1 MKYKPSVIGVIT
13 MAERRRYETT
23 LIINAA
29 LEDQE
34 IDAVISKVTKY
45 IEDNGGEVENVK
57 NMGRRRLAYPINKK
71 YNGCYVHIQFLASSE
86 FQTIYNKFLILEDT
100 ILRHLNLDLPDALI
114 DYRKQRDLEAGKA
127 TAEKAEEKSE

>member
-1 MKYKPSVIGVIT
+1 
-13 MAERRRYETT
+13 MAERRRYETS

-34 IDAVISKVTKY
+34 IDAVVSKVTKY
-45 IEDNGGEVENVK
+45 IEDNGGEIENVK
-57 NMGRRRLAYPINKK
+57 NAGRRRLAYPINKK
-71 YNGCYVHIQFLASSE
+71 YNGCYVHIQFMAAAE

-127 TAEKAEEKSE
+127 TTEKAEEKSE

>member
-1 MKYKPSVIGVIT
+1 

>member
-1 MKYKPSVIGVIT
+1 MNYKPSVIGVIT

-127 TAEKAEEKSE
+127 TAEKTEEKSE

>member
-1 MKYKPSVIGVIT
+1 

-23 LIINAA
+23 LIVNAA

-34 IDAVISKVTKY
+34 IDAIISKVTKY
-45 IEDNGGEVENVK
+45 IGDNGGEVENVK
-57 NMGRRRLAYPINKK
+57 NAGRRRLAYPINKK
-71 YNGCYVHIQFLASSE
+71 YNGCYVHIQYLASAD

-114 DYRKQRDLEAGKA
+114 EYRKQRDLEVGKA
-127 TAEKAEEKSE
+127 SQTEKQEEVSE

>member
-1 MKYKPSVIGVIT
+1 

-23 LIINAA
+23 LIVNAA

-34 IDAVISKVTKY
+34 IDAVVSKVTKY
-45 IEDNGGEVENVK
+45 IEDNGGEIENVK
-57 NMGRRRLAYPINKK
+57 NAGRRRLAYPINKK
-71 YNGCYVHIQFLASSE
+71 YNGCYVHIQFFATAE
-86 FQTIYNKFLILEDT
+86 FQSIYNKYLILEDT

-127 TAEKAEEKSE
+127 TEKATEKSE

>member
-1 MKYKPSVIGVIT
+1 

-34 IDAVISKVTKY
+34 IDAVVSKVTKY
-45 IEDNGGEVENVK
+45 IEDNGGEVENIK
-57 NMGRRRLAYPINKK
+57 NAGRRRLAYPINKK

-86 FQTIYNKFLILEDT
+86 FQTLYNKFLILEDT
-100 ILRHLNLDLPDALI
+100 ILRHLNLDLPDAMI
-114 DYRKQRDLEAGKA
+114 EYRKQRDLEVGKVS
-127 TAEKAEEKSE
+127 AEKAE

>member
-1 MKYKPSVIGVIT
+1 MNYKPSVIGVIT